1 MATSGQQVLR
11 KCVCRS
17 SFCCMGDVFMALQ
30 TGTITGGFINYDGM
44 RLMKFD
50 EAAPNL
56 LVSKKLWY
64 A

>member
-1 MATSGQQVLR
+1 
-11 KCVCRS
+11 
-17 SFCCMGDVFMALQ
+17 MALQ